1 MSPTGY
7 NMQGKVHCSTP
18 IPLKGW
24 NMTTIRLTS
33 RFLRPDDAEVIA
45 SVQEKLKAA
54 GLVPV
59 QNPELVSRVQ
69 AVRRSVGSIRA
80 ADEAFNQEPVTVSL

>member
-1 MSPTGY
+1 
-7 NMQGKVHCSTP
+7 
-18 IPLKGW
+18 
-24 NMTTIRLTS
+24 MTTIRLTS

-59 QNPELVSRVQ
+59 RNAELVSRVQ

-80 ADEAFNQEPVTVSL
+80 ADEAFNQEQETISL

>member
-1 MSPTGY
+1 
-7 NMQGKVHCSTP
+7 
-18 IPLKGW
+18 
-24 NMTTIRLTS
+24 MTTIRLTS